1 MRTKTLRNLY
11 FILLGALCMHCAPEK
26 KAQVTAVEDYN
37 PFLSNQKIHTVS
49 KGFSLW
55 NGKITK
61 DSTELMSFGR
71 VAAAYTSF
79 FKKSGDISFL
89 KKAEACLSKAVEL
102 ANINKEGY
110 LRSLARNY
118 ISQHRFK
125 EALDL
130 AERATALGGGKKESH
145 ALLFDVHME
154 LGNYGEAKNFLDS
167 INNPSDFGY
176 LIRVAKWN
184 DHKGDLDTT
193 ITLMEKALQKAE
205 ASKNKALL
213 VWSYSNLAD
222 YYGHAEELEKSY
234 AYYLKTLALDPTN
247 AYAKKGIAWIVFSHE
262 RNGIEAM
269 RILNSITA
277 YHHAPDNFLFGL
289 EIADFLGD
297 KVAEARYRDL
307 YANAVSDSNYGVMY
321 NAYNVPLWIANNED
335 PEKYLNVAL
344 QEVENR
350 PTPEAYGLLASA
362 YLAAGQQEKAQKLV
376 ATYIDGKTFE
386 PAVLMTAAQVY
397 KANKRYDKVAPLKS
411 ELVGA
416 MYELGPGAI
425 ATIQDL

>member
-1 MRTKTLRNLY
+1 MKTKTLRNFCL
-11 FILLGALCMHCAPEK
+11 ILLGALCMHCAPEK
-26 KAQVTAVEDYN
+26 SAQVTVVEDYN
-37 PFLSNQKIHTVS
+37 PFLMDQKIDTVS
-49 KGFSLW
+49 KAFNLW

-79 FKKSGDISFL
+79 FKQSGNITFL
-89 KKAEACLSKAVEL
+89 KKAEACLSKAVAI

-130 AERATALGGGKKESH
+130 AERATALGGGKKKSH

-154 LGNYGEAKNFLDS
+154 LGNYGKAKNYLDS
-167 INNPSDFGY
+167 ITAPSDFGY

-184 DHKGDLDTT
+184 DYKGDLATT
-193 ITLMEKALQKAE
+193 IRLMEKALQKAE
-205 ASKNKALL
+205 ASKNRDLM
-213 VWSYSNLAD
+213 VWAYSNIAD
-222 YYGHAEELEKSY
+222 YYGHAGELQMSY
-234 AYYLKTLALDPTN
+234 DHYLKTLELDPTN

-262 RNGIEAM
+262 RNGVEAM

-277 YHHAPDNFLFGL
+277 YHKAPDNFLLGL

-297 KVAEARYRDL
+297 KSAAAHYMDR
-307 YANAVSDSNYGVMY
+307 YANAVSDPNYGVMY
-321 NAYNVPLWIANNED
+321 NAYNVPLWIANNEK
-335 PEKYLNVAL
+335 PEKYLDVAL
-344 QEVENR
+344 LEVENR

-362 YLAAGQQEKAQKLV
+362 YLASGQQEKAQDLV

-397 KANKRYDKVAPLKS
+397 KANKLYEKVRPLKE
-411 ELVGA
+411 ELAGA
-416 MYELGPGAI
+416 IYELGPGAMT
-425 ATIQDL
+425 TINSL

>member
-1 MRTKTLRNLY
+1 MRTKTLRNFYL
-11 FILLGALCMHCAPEK
+11 ILLGALFLHCTPDK
-26 KAQVTAVEDYN
+26 SAQITAIADYD
-37 PFLSNQKIHTVS
+37 PFLSSQKIDTIS
-49 KGFSLW
+49 KGFTLW
-55 NGKITK
+55 NGKITQ

-79 FKKSGDISFL
+79 FKKSGNISFL
-89 KKAEACLSKAVEL
+89 KKAEACLTKAVEI
-102 ANINKEGY
+102 ANTNKEGY

-145 ALLFDVHME
+145 ALLFDVHLE
-154 LGNYGEAKNFLDS
+154 LGNYSRAKNYLDS
-167 INNPSDFGY
+167 ITAPSDFGY

-184 DHKGDLDTT
+184 DYKGELETT
-193 ITLMEKALQKAE
+193 IKLMEKALKKAE

-213 VWSYSNLAD
+213 VWSYTNLAD
-222 YYGHAEELEKSY
+222 YYGHAGELEKSY
-234 AYYLKTLALDPTN
+234 AYYLNTLALDPTN

-307 YANAVSDSNYGVMY
+307 YANAVSNPNYGVMY

-335 PEKYLNVAL
+335 PEKYLNIAL

-376 ATYIDGKTFE
+376 ANYIDGKTFE

-397 KANKRYDKVAPLKS
+397 KANKLYDKVAPLKS
-411 ELVGA
+411 ELVEA
-416 MYELGPGAI
+416 IYELGPGALT
-425 ATIQDL
+425 TINGL